1 LHCFYICGMQ
11 KEITGFTGVIAEWQD
26 IFSTNKTFRR
36 KIITTVIILVIVV
49 LSLPS
54 FFAYIEERKGAYL
67 HDLILQ
73 HIPAADMSLLTF
85 LIIWSVSG
93 LVIVRCIQRPSFA
106 LLMLMSFTL
115 LCLARMVSITM
126 VPLDPPDGL
135 IKLNDPLTSL
145 VYGGKDKFITK
156 DLFFSGHTS
165 NMFIM
170 YLCLE
175 KRSDKIFALI
185 ASLLVAILVLIQH
198 VHYTVDVL
206 FAFIFTYIIY
216 RIGKLT
222 ATH

>member
-1 LHCFYICGMQ
+1 MQ
-11 KEITGFTGVIAEWQD
+11 KEITGFTGIIAEWQD
-26 IFSTNKTFRR
+26 IFSTNKTFR
-36 KIITTVIILVIVV
+36 KKMTSTLVILISVI

-54 FFAYIEERKGAYL
+54 FFAYIEQRRGAYL

-73 HIPAADMSLLTF
+73 HIPAADVSLVTF
-85 LIIWSVSG
+85 LIIWSMSG
-93 LVIVRCIQRPSFA
+93 LVIIRCMQRPSFA

-135 IKLNDPLTSL
+135 IRLNDPLTSL

-165 NMFIM
+165 NMFLM

-175 KRSDKIFALI
+175 KKSDKIFALI

-206 FAFIFTYIIY
+206 FAFIFTYFIF

>member
-1 LHCFYICGMQ
+1 MIS
-11 KEITGFTGVIAEWQD
+11 TVVIL
-26 IFSTNKTFRR
+26 I
-36 KIITTVIILVIVV
+36 IVV
-49 LSLPS
+49 LSLPT
-54 FFAYIEERKGAYL
+54 FFNYIEQRKGAYL

-73 HIPAADMSLLTF
+73 HIPAADVSLLTF
-85 LIIWSVSG
+85 LIIWSMSG
-93 LVIVRCIQRPSFA
+93 WVIIRCIQRPSFA

-115 LCLARMVSITM
+115 LCLARMVSIVM

-145 VYGGKDKFITK
+145 IYGGKDKFITK

-165 NMFIM
+165 NMFLM

-175 KRSDKIFALI
+175 RKSDKRMALI
-185 ASLLVAILVLIQH
+185 ASILVACLVLIQH

-206 FAFIFTYIIY
+206 FAFVFTYLIF
-216 RIGKLT
+216 RVAKLT

>member
-1 LHCFYICGMQ
+1 M
-11 KEITGFTGVIAEWQD
+11 TGFAGVIDEWQD

-36 KIITTVIILVIVV
+36 KMIITLIILVLVII
-49 LSLPS
+49 SLPT
-54 FFAYIEERKGAYL
+54 FFNYIEQRKGAYL

-73 HIPAADMSLLTF
+73 HIPAADVSLLTF
-85 LIIWSVSG
+85 LIIWSMSG
-93 LVIVRCIQRPSFA
+93 LVIIRCIQRPSFA

-135 IKLNDPLTSL
+135 IRLNDPLTSL

-175 KRSDKIFALI
+175 KRSDKIFALL

-206 FAFIFTYIIY
+206 FAFIFTYLIF

>member
-1 LHCFYICGMQ
+1 MQ
-11 KEITGFTGVIAEWQD
+11 KEMMGFTGVIGEWQD
-26 IFSTNKTFRR
+26 ILSTNKTFR
-36 KIITTVIILVIVV
+36 KKMISTVVILIIVV
-49 LSLPS
+49 LSLPT
-54 FFAYIEERKGAYL
+54 FFNYIEQRKGAYL

-73 HIPAADMSLLTF
+73 HIPAADVSLLTF
-85 LIIWSVSG
+85 LIIWSMSG
-93 LVIVRCIQRPSFA
+93 WVIIRCIQRPSFA

-115 LCLARMVSITM
+115 LCLARMVSIVM

-145 VYGGKDKFITK
+145 IYGGKDKFITK

-165 NMFIM
+165 NMFLM

-175 KRSDKIFALI
+175 RKSDKRMALI
-185 ASLLVAILVLIQH
+185 ASILVACLVLIQH

-206 FAFIFTYIIY
+206 FAFVFTYLIF
-216 RIGKLT
+216 RVAKLT

>member
-1 LHCFYICGMQ
+1 MQ
-11 KEITGFTGVIAEWQD
+11 KEMTRFAGVIDEWQD

-36 KIITTVIILVIVV
+36 KMISTLIILIVVIV
-49 LSLPS
+49 SLPT
-54 FFAYIEERKGAYL
+54 FFDHIEQRKGAYL

-73 HIPAADMSLLTF
+73 HIPAADVSLLTF
-85 LIIWSVSG
+85 LIIWSMSG
-93 LVIVRCIQRPSFA
+93 LVIVRGIQRPSFA

-115 LCLARMVSITM
+115 LCLARMISITM

-135 IKLNDPLTSL
+135 IRLNDPLTSL

-165 NMFIM
+165 NMFLM
-170 YLCLE
+170 YLCLQ
-175 KRSDKIFALI
+175 KRSDKILGLI
-185 ASLLVAILVLIQH
+185 ASLLVAVLVLIQH

-206 FAFIFTYIIY
+206 FAFLFTYLIF

-222 ATH
+222 ASH

>member
-1 LHCFYICGMQ
+1 MQ
-11 KEITGFTGVIAEWQD
+11 KEMTGFTGVIGEWQD
-26 IFSTNKTFRR
+26 ILSTNKTFR
-36 KIITTVIILVIVV
+36 KKMISTVVILIIVV
-49 LSLPS
+49 LSLPT
-54 FFAYIEERKGAYL
+54 FFNYIEQRKGAYL

-73 HIPAADMSLLTF
+73 HIPAADVSLLTF
-85 LIIWSVSG
+85 LIIWSMSG
-93 LVIVRCIQRPSFA
+93 WVIIRCIQRPSFA

-115 LCLARMVSITM
+115 LCLARMVSIVM

-145 VYGGKDKFITK
+145 IYGGKDKFITK

-165 NMFIM
+165 NMFLM

-175 KRSDKIFALI
+175 RKSDKRMALI
-185 ASLLVAILVLIQH
+185 ASILVACLVLIQH

-206 FAFIFTYIIY
+206 FAFVFTYLIF
-216 RIGKLT
+216 RVAKLT

>member
-1 LHCFYICGMQ
+1 MI
-11 KEITGFTGVIAEWQD
+11 
-26 IFSTNKTFRR
+26 ST
-36 KIITTVIILVIVV
+36 LVILIIVI

-73 HIPAADMSLLTF
+73 HIPAADVSLLTF

-106 LLMLMSFTL
+106 LLLLMSFTL